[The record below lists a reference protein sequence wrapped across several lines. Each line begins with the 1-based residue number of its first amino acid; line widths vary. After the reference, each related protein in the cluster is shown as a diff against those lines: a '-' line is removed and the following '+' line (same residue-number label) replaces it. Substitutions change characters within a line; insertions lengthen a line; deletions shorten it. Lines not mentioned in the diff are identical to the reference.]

1 MKRIHITIS
10 SHIPIIFLINSKEES
25 LSKYFQEV
33 RKTETISTTKEVE
46 LAKKIKEGDQKAMEE
61 LISSNLRF
69 VISIAKDYQ
78 NSGLPLSDLISEGNY
93 GLIVAAKRFDH
104 TKGYKFISYAVW
116 WIRQS
121 ILQSLN
127 ENGRMVRL
135 PANVISKITKNKK
148 ELEMMGANFEE
159 YDHEINNI
167 ENDYPYVLSLNSH
180 VNEDGD
186 ELIDVIEDVSSI
198 RPDHNLIKEGD
209 MKYEISQA
217 LSFLSERERNIIEC
231 YFGLSGEKMTLEMIG
246 EEYNLTKERVRQI
259 KEKAIRKL
267 RYNSDKLYEFLNN

>member
-1 MKRIHITIS
+1 MSKK
-10 SHIPIIFLINSKEES
+10 FINSTEES

-33 RKTETISTTKEVE
+33 RKSIPVDANKEVE
-46 LAKKIKEGDQKAMEE
+46 LAKRIKNGDQKAMDE
-61 LISSNLRF
+61 LVSANLRF

-93 GLIVAAKRFDH
+93 GLMTAAKRFDH

-135 PANVISKITKNKK
+135 PANVISKLTKNKK
-148 ELEMMGANFEE
+148 ELEKMGANFSE
-159 YDHEINNI
+159 YDHDMNNM
-167 ENDYPYVLSLNSH
+167 ENEYPYVLSLSSQM
-180 VNEDGD
+180 NEDGD
-186 ELIDVIEDVSSI
+186 ELIELIEDTSFE
-198 RPDHNLIKEGD
+198 RPDSGLIKDID
-209 MKYEISQA
+209 MKNEISEA
-217 LSFLSERERNIIEC
+217 LSFLTDRERSIIEC
-231 YFGLSGEKMTLEMIG
+231 YFGLNGDKMTLEMIG
-246 EEYNLTKERVRQI
+246 EEFNLTKERVRQI

>member
-1 MKRIHITIS
+1 MSKKY
-10 SHIPIIFLINSKEES
+10 INSTEES
-25 LSKYFQEV
+25 LTKYFQEV
-33 RKTETISTTKEVE
+33 RKTDTINGDKEVE
-46 LAKKIKEGDQKAMEE
+46 LAKRIKNGDQKAIEE
-61 LISSNLRF
+61 LVSANLRF

-78 NSGLPLSDLISEGNY
+78 NSGLPLPDLISEGNY
-93 GLIVAAKRFDH
+93 GLITAAKRFDH

-135 PANVISKITKNKK
+135 PANVINKITKNKK
-148 ELEMMGANFEE
+148 ELEKMGANFEE
-159 YDHEINNI
+159 YNYDNNNI
-167 ENDYPYVLSLNSH
+167 ENDYPYVLSLSSH
-180 VNEDGD
+180 MNEDGD
-186 ELIDVIEDVSSI
+186 ELIDLIEDTSVK
-198 RPDHNLIKEGD
+198 RPDHDLMNEGD
-209 MKYEISQA
+209 MKYEINQA

-231 YFGLSGEKMTLEMIG
+231 YFGLNGERMTLEMIG

>member
-1 MKRIHITIS
+1 MSKKY
-10 SHIPIIFLINSKEES
+10 INSTEES

-33 RKTETISTTKEVE
+33 RKKDTINTEKEVE
-46 LAKKIKEGDQKAMEE
+46 LAKRIKEGDQKAMEE
-61 LISSNLRF
+61 LVSANLRF

-93 GLIVAAKRFDH
+93 GLMTAAKRFDH

-148 ELEMMGANFEE
+148 ELEKMGANFDQ
-159 YDHEINNI
+159 YDYDVNSL
-167 ENDYPYVLSLNSH
+167 ENDYPYVLSLSSQM
-180 VNEDGD
+180 NEDGD
-186 ELIDVIEDVSSI
+186 ELIELIEDTSFD
-198 RPDHNLIKEGD
+198 RPDHGLIKDID
-209 MKYEISQA
+209 MKNEISEA
-217 LSFLSERERNIIEC
+217 LSFLTDRERNIIEC
-231 YFGLSGEKMTLEMIG
+231 YFGLNGDKMTLEMIG
-246 EEYNLTKERVRQI
+246 EEFNLTKERVRQI

-267 RYNSDKLYEFLNN
+267 RFNSDKLYEFLNN

>member
-1 MKRIHITIS
+1 MSKKY
-10 SHIPIIFLINSKEES
+10 INSTEES
-25 LSKYFQEV
+25 LTKYFQEV
-33 RKTETISTTKEVE
+33 RKKDTIDVNKEVE
-46 LAKKIKEGDQKAMEE
+46 LAKRIKEGDQKAMDE
-61 LISSNLRF
+61 LVSANLRF

-93 GLIVAAKRFDH
+93 GLITAAKRFDH

-148 ELEMMGANFEE
+148 DLEKMGANFSEYE
-159 YDHEINNI
+159 YDINNI
-167 ENDYPYVLSLNSH
+167 ENDYPYVLSLSSH

-186 ELIDVIEDVSSI
+186 ELIDLIEDTTVK

-209 MKYEISQA
+209 MKYEISEA
-217 LSFLSERERNIIEC
+217 LSFLSDRERSIIEC
-231 YFGLSGEKMTLEMIG
+231 YFGLNGERMTLEMIG
-246 EEYNLTKERVRQI
+246 EEFSLTKERVRQI

>member
-1 MKRIHITIS
+1 MSKKY
-10 SHIPIIFLINSKEES
+10 INSTEES
-25 LSKYFQEV
+25 LTKYFQEV
-33 RKTETISTTKEVE
+33 RKTDTINGDKEVE
-46 LAKKIKEGDQKAMEE
+46 LAKRIKNGDQGAIEE
-61 LISSNLRF
+61 LVSANLRF

-78 NSGLPLSDLISEGNY
+78 NGGLPLSDLISEGNY
-93 GLIVAAKRFDH
+93 GLITAAKRFDH

-135 PANVISKITKNKK
+135 PANVINKITKNKK
-148 ELEMMGANFEE
+148 ELEKMGANFHE
-159 YDHEINNI
+159 YDYDNNNI
-167 ENDYPYVLSLNSH
+167 ENDYPYVLSLSSH
-180 VNEDGD
+180 MNEDGD
-186 ELIDVIEDVSSI
+186 ELIDLIEDKSVK
-198 RPDHNLIKEGD
+198 RPDHDLMNEGD
-209 MKYEISQA
+209 MKYEINQA
-217 LSFLSERERNIIEC
+217 LSYLSERERNIIEC
-231 YFGLSGEKMTLEMIG
+231 YFGLNGERMTLEMIG

>member
-1 MKRIHITIS
+1 MSKKFIS
-10 SHIPIIFLINSKEES
+10 STDES
-25 LSKYFQEV
+25 LTKYFQEV
-33 RKTETISTTKEVE
+33 RKTDTIGVDKEIE
-46 LAKKIKEGDQKAMEE
+46 LAKRIKEGDQKAVDE
-61 LISSNLRF
+61 LVSSNLRF

-93 GLIVAAKRFDH
+93 GLMTAAKRFDH

-148 ELEMMGANFEE
+148 ELESMGANFEE
-159 YDHEINNI
+159 YDHEHNSI
-167 ENDYPYVLSLNSH
+167 ENDYPYVLSLSTH
-180 VNEDGD
+180 MNEDGD
-186 ELIDVIEDVSSI
+186 ELIDLIEDKSVE
-198 RPDHNLIKEGD
+198 RPDHGLIKDGD
-209 MKYEISQA
+209 MKYEIAEA
-217 LSFLSERERNIIEC
+217 LSYLSERERNIIEC
-231 YFGLSGEKMTLEMIG
+231 YFGLNGEKMTLEMIG

>member
-1 MKRIHITIS
+1 MSKKY
-10 SHIPIIFLINSKEES
+10 INNTEES
-25 LSKYFQEV
+25 LTKYFQEV
-33 RKTETISTTKEVE
+33 RKKDTISPEREVE
-46 LAKKIKEGDQKAMEE
+46 LAKRIKDGDQRAMEE
-61 LISSNLRF
+61 LVSANLRF

-93 GLIVAAKRFDH
+93 GLITAAKRFDH

-148 ELEMMGANFEE
+148 ELEKMGANFDE
-159 YDHEINNI
+159 YQHDQNNL
-167 ENDYPYVLSLNSH
+167 ENDYPYVLSLSSKI
-180 VNEDGD
+180 NEDGE
-186 ELIDVIEDVSSI
+186 ELIELIEDTSFQS
-198 RPDHNLIKEGD
+198 PDHELIKEGD
-209 MKYEISQA
+209 MKYELKQA
-217 LSFLSERERNIIEC
+217 LSFLSERERDIIEC
-231 YFGLSGEKMTLEMIG
+231 YFGLNGERMTLEMIG

>member
-1 MKRIHITIS
+1 MSKKY
-10 SHIPIIFLINSKEES
+10 INSTEES
-25 LSKYFQEV
+25 LTKYFQEV
-33 RKTETISTTKEVE
+33 RKKDTIDVNKEVE
-46 LAKKIKEGDQKAMEE
+46 LAKRIKEGDQKAMDE
-61 LISSNLRF
+61 LVSANLRF

-93 GLIVAAKRFDH
+93 GLITAAKRFDH

-148 ELEMMGANFEE
+148 DLEKMGANFSEYE
-159 YDHEINNI
+159 YDINNI
-167 ENDYPYVLSLNSH
+167 ENDYPYVLSLSSH

-186 ELIDVIEDVSSI
+186 ELIDLIEDTSVK
-198 RPDHNLIKEGD
+198 RPDHNLIKDGD
-209 MKYEISQA
+209 MKYEISEA
-217 LSFLSERERNIIEC
+217 LSFLSDRERSIIEC
-231 YFGLSGEKMTLEMIG
+231 YFGLNGERMTLEMIG
-246 EEYNLTKERVRQI
+246 EEFNLTKERVRQI

>member
-1 MKRIHITIS
+1 MSKK
-10 SHIPIIFLINSKEES
+10 FINNTEES
-25 LSKYFQEV
+25 LTKYFQEV
-33 RKTETISTTKEVE
+33 RKKDTIDTNKEIE
-46 LAKKIKEGDQKAMEE
+46 LAKRIKAGDQKAIEE
-61 LISSNLRF
+61 LVSANLRF
-69 VISIAKDYQ
+69 VIKIAKDYQ

-93 GLIVAAKRFDH
+93 GLITAAKRFDH

-135 PANVISKITKNKK
+135 PANVINKITKNKK
-148 ELEMMGANFEE
+148 ELEKMGANFEE
-159 YDHEINNI
+159 YNHEIIDI
-167 ENDYPYVLSLNSH
+167 ENEYPYVLSLSSKI
-180 VNEDGD
+180 NEDGE
-186 ELIDVIEDVSSI
+186 ELIELIEDTSTE
-198 RPDHNLIKEGD
+198 RPDHELVKQDD
-209 MKYEISQA
+209 MKYEINQA
-217 LSFLSERERNIIEC
+217 LSFLDDRERDIIEC
-231 YFGLSGEKMTLEMIG
+231 YFGLSGERMTLEMIG